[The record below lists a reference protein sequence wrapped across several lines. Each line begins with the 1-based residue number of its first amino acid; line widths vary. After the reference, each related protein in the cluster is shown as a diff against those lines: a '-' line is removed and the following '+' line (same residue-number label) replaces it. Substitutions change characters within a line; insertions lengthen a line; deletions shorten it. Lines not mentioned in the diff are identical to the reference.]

1 MIARANLSI
10 RSFFHTSAGVQLT
23 NFVYSCGEEEKHI
36 EEHSLV
42 DRIVKG
48 DEAAFRELVIRY
60 RPYILQTI
68 FAIVRHQKDAEDLSQ
83 EVWTR
88 IYFSLPQYEKKGLK
102 TWMTR
107 IAVNRAIDFKRASSR
122 RKEDIIA
129 EFEEAV
135 TPTGQAPPHLE
146 HSVEHEVLIKET
158 TEFIRHKL
166 DQIPSNYQD
175 VLLAYYIHHQSYQD
189 IANAQGV
196 TIKTVESKL
205 YRAKQWVR
213 NRWKEEEF
221 R

>member
-1 MIARANLSI
+1 M
-10 RSFFHTSAGVQLT
+10 
-23 NFVYSCGEEEKHI
+23 
-36 EEHSLV
+36 
-42 DRIVKG
+42 KG
-48 DEAAFRELVIRY
+48 DEAAFRELITRY

-68 FAIVRHQKDAEDLSQ
+68 FTIVRHQKDAEDLSQ

-88 IYFSLPQYEKKGLK
+88 IYFSLPQYERKGLK

-122 RKEDIIA
+122 RKEDIVA
-129 EFEEAV
+129 ELETAISS
-135 TPTGQAPPHLE
+135 TGPPHPE
-146 HSVEHEVLIKET
+146 HGVEHEVLIKET
-158 TEFIRHKL
+158 TEFVRQKL
-166 DQIPSNYQD
+166 DQIPTNYQD

-213 NRWKEEEF
+213 NHWKEEEF